1 MSKCSTKHLQ
11 SEISL
16 SLNSVNPCKRNKC
29 EYLSPAFLT
38 RLGKMIAVRSLFD
51 SSFTVKEDSLIW
63 STASFDTLVFYT
75 NFSKVDSARRR
86 VSGLGSSSQWEGGT
100 PKSSSHT
107 RNRLTLV
114 SPNQLS
120 SCCCSFIST
129 GEWPV
134 YTR

>member
-1 MSKCSTKHLQ
+1 MTINAKEINVNIFHLLFLQ
-11 SEISL
+11 CWAKRL
-16 SLNSVNPCKRNKC
+16 SVV
-29 EYLSPAFLT
+29 Y
-38 RLGKMIAVRSLFD
+38 IHAVRSLFD
-51 SSFTVKEDSLIW
+51 SPVTVKEDSLIW
-63 STASFDTLVFYT
+63 STASLDTLVSYT

-107 RNRLTLV
+107 RNLLTLV

-129 GEWPV
+129 GEWPL
-134 YTR
+134 YTRSLSPPSAVS